1 VERPGAS
8 FVGSIVV
15 HAVVVG
21 AVVASLFF
29 GIGGKPPAKMI
40 NAVPVQIVSETMVL
54 GAPAD
59 NPSEELVA
67 EDASSAP
74 VETVPEPTPPPPE
87 PTPPRPTPPRPPEKA
102 ATPRPTPRPPVARP
116 PRPTPPP
123 PTPRPPAPRPQPGLN
138 LDDLA
143 GPPRPGPRRPNP
155 PPTGGGATGTAPQT
169 SGPVVTAMFEQ
180 VYDNWN
186 VFVTCDMEGGAD
198 LRIQMDV
205 TLSPTGRITSGPTLV
220 GARNSEVY
228 RAAAAEAMRALRAT
242 APFDVPA
249 GFTGGTYRPTF
260 LTARMCRGR

>member
-8 FVGSIVV
+8 LVGSIVV
-15 HAVVVG
+15 HAILVG
-21 AVVASLFF
+21 AIVASLFF
-29 GIGGKPPAKMI
+29 GLGGKPPPKMI
-40 NAVPVQIVSETMVL
+40 NAVPVQIVSETVVL

-59 NPSEELVA
+59 NPSEEPVT
-67 EDASSAP
+67 EDSSSAP
-74 VETVPEPTPPPPE
+74 VETVPEPTRPPE

-102 ATPRPTPRPPVARP
+102 APPRPTPRPPVARP
-116 PRPTPPP
+116 PRPNPPP

-155 PPTGGGATGTAPQT
+155 PPTGGGATGTASQT
-169 SGPVVTAMFEQ
+169 SGPVITAMFEQ

-186 VFVTCDMEGGAD
+186 IRVTCDMAGGDA

-205 TLSPTGRITSGPTLV
+205 TLSAAGRITDGPTLV
-220 GARNSEVY
+220 GSQNTEVY

-249 GFTGGTYRPTF
+249 GFTGGRYRPTF
-260 LTARMCRGR
+260 LTERACRRG

>member
-1 VERPGAS
+1 MERPGAS
-8 FVGSIVV
+8 FFGSIVV

-29 GIGGKPPAKMI
+29 GVGGKPPAKMI

-59 NPSEELVA
+59 NPSEELIT

-123 PTPRPPAPRPQPGLN
+123 PSPRPPAPRPQPGLN

-155 PPTGGGATGTAPQT
+155 PPTGGGASGTASQT

-180 VYDNWN
+180 VYENWN
-186 VFVTCDMEGGAD
+186 VFITCDMEGGDA

-205 TLSPTGRITSGPTLV
+205 TLSPTGRITDGPTLV
-220 GARNSEVY
+220 GARNTEVY

-249 GFTGGTYRPTF
+249 GFTGGRYRPTF
-260 LTARMCRGR
+260 LTERACRGR